1 MEAFFFLE
9 ICLKFFTAYKDAE
22 TFESIYSLKKIATNY
37 ILNQGFVFD
46 LLAAF
51 PYWFIFQDMKKTDP
65 NLDSLRNVMMLKML
79 RITRLM
85 GEFIADDQ
93 LLSIVQAFYRPE
105 SRDEKI

>member
-1 MEAFFFLE
+1 
-9 ICLKFFTAYKDAE
+9 
-22 TFESIYSLKKIATNY
+22 
-37 ILNQGFVFD
+37 VFD

-51 PYWFIFQDMKKTDP
+51 PYWFIFDREDQIEKDP
-65 NLDSLRNVMMLKML
+65 NLDTLRNVMMLKML

-93 LLSIVQAFYRPE
+93 LLSIVRAFYSPE